1 MKRVRAEILSTRTLG
16 AYRSLTLVAP
26 ELAERARP
34 GQFVAVAMPPGRDFI
49 LRRHLTIH
57 QSSRRG
63 GWAGTL
69 EFVVDP
75 AAGPGTAW
83 LADLRAHESL
93 DVIGPLGKPFAY
105 PKRLTNCLLVG
116 EGRSVAGLYF
126 LAQELIARGKRVDMV
141 IGAATQESVFK
152 PIEAKRLSQLV
163 TVMTDDGTLGERG
176 SIIDALPDAMDR
188 CGAEVVYAA
197 GRPRCCER
205 WRRSVAR
212 GSCRPRSPSRRMGCG
227 YGLCG
232 TCAVPVA
239 RKDGTGWDHARA
251 CVDGPVFNPARIVW
265 DRWPTAAASADVEET
280 GRRCDPAQALSCGRS
295 GGLVLT
301 TPVLIASGC
310 AGTGR
315 ELAGLVELRKV
326 GGIVTRPIT
335 VEPRPG
341 SAPPRVAET
350 RSGIVWNTG
359 RQNPGIDAFIGA
371 ELPSW
376 AKVGTPLIVSVGG
389 GSLEEYVRVT
399 SALQG
404 QPGVHG
410 IEIDLSGPDEELE
423 RPMLGAHV
431 ERVTEIVGAVAR
443 MSLVPVFAKMPGGL
457 DVVPIAI
464 AAARAGAT
472 GLTLTGS
479 PPAYAIDTSSMRT
492 TLGAGAGWLSGPAL
506 NPSRCAR
513 SPTSRAP
520 CRGCRCLRAV
530 ASPRQRMRSKRC
542 WRARPRCRS
551 ASRR

>member
-34 GQFVAVAMPPGRDFI
+34 GQFVAVAMPTDRDFI

-83 LADLRAHESL
+83 LSELGAHEFL

-141 IGAATQESVFK
+141 IGASTLEAVFK

-176 SIIDALPDAMDR
+176 SIVDVLPEAVER

-197 GRPRCCER
+197 GRPAVLRA
-205 WRRSVAR
+205 VAAL
-212 GSCRPRSPSRRMGCG
+212 CRTRKLPAQVAVEERMGCG

-251 CVDGPVFNPARIVW
+251 CIDGPVFNPARVLW
-265 DRWPTAAASADVEET
+265 DRWPAAAASA
-280 GRRCDPAQALSCGRS
+280 GLPA
-295 GGLVLT
+295 
-301 TPVLIASGC
+301 PD
-310 AGTGR
+310 
-315 ELAGLVELRKV
+315 
-326 GGIVTRPIT
+326 
-335 VEPRPG
+335 G
-341 SAPPRVAET
+341 SA
-350 RSGIVWNTG
+350 
-359 RQNPGIDAFIGA
+359 
-371 ELPSW
+371 
-376 AKVGTPLIVSVGG
+376 
-389 GSLEEYVRVT
+389 
-399 SALQG
+399 
-404 QPGVHG
+404 
-410 IEIDLSGPDEELE
+410 
-423 RPMLGAHV
+423 
-431 ERVTEIVGAVAR
+431 
-443 MSLVPVFAKMPGGL
+443 
-457 DVVPIAI
+457 
-464 AAARAGAT
+464 
-472 GLTLTGS
+472 
-479 PPAYAIDTSSMRT
+479 
-492 TLGAGAGWLSGPAL
+492 
-506 NPSRCAR
+506 
-513 SPTSRAP
+513 
-520 CRGCRCLRAV
+520 
-530 ASPRQRMRSKRC
+530 
-542 WRARPRCRS
+542 
-551 ASRR
+551 